1 MRHENPP
8 TSRRQSGSSS
18 KSLAFWG
25 KSRETSIFA
34 VLISEPKSKFVVK
47 SLPLVLSGLAFL
59 GVIVLFGM
67 RFSGDTT
74 SETDT
79 PADETRADTT
89 ASASQLPI
97 AIINQD
103 TLNLYYDFIEDARQ
117 ELLDA
122 ENRQRRQLQSKQARF
137 QKDVQS
143 FQNQMQ
149 AGLLSQNKAQAL
161 QQELEQRQQ
170 DLMMEAQTLER
181 GLLERQKTLQDT
193 LYQKVD
199 KFLTRFNEDKAYAYI
214 FMYSEGGMFWYDKA
228 NAEDITQ
235 RVLKGLNKEY
245 AATKPAE
252 EE

>member
-1 MRHENPP
+1 M
-8 TSRRQSGSSS
+8 
-18 KSLAFWG
+18 
-25 KSRETSIFA
+25 
-34 VLISEPKSKFVVK
+34 
-47 SLPLVLSGLAFL
+47 LSGLALL

-67 RFSGDTT
+67 RFS
-74 SETDT
+74 
-79 PADETRADTT
+79 ADTSPQPALPT
-89 ASASQLPI
+89 DSIPNNTTDAGQLPI

-122 ENRQRRQLQSKQARF
+122 ENRQRRQLQSKQSRF

-181 GLLERQKTLQDT
+181 GLMERQKTLQDT

-199 KFLTRFNEDKAYAYI
+199 KFLTRFNEDQKYAYI
-214 FMYSEGGMFWYDKA
+214 FMYAEGGMFWYDRAHAK
-228 NAEDITQ
+228 DITQ
-235 RVLKGLNKEY
+235 RVLKGLNQEY
-245 AATKPAE
+245 AAKKPTE